1 MRCVMTNTAPVQ
13 PDPAFAA
20 PGPIRPT
27 SHGRLWLGFAV
38 AQAMLGCLC
47 PLLAR
52 LIWLPFYFGLFFF
65 LVGGLLVG
73 AATFRLARP
82 IRPIGRRPLLGGAL
96 VVGVV
101 TFAIATVF
109 EYLHFANTVSDP
121 PKFATAR
128 NAVVRDGGSLREF
141 EGRAADVFIREITK
155 QYSSLGPLAYA
166 MWTIRSGKMSLVV
179 DGQSETVSTDH
190 AGWTWLVRALA
201 EILLLAGGLWS
212 SIESLR
218 SPTPVSNLIAPGEE
232 YDE

>member
-1 MRCVMTNTAPVQ
+1 MRCVATNTSPLQ
-13 PDPAFAA
+13 PDPAVAA

-27 SHGRLWLGFAV
+27 SHGRLWFGFAV
-38 AQAMLGCLC
+38 AQAMLICLC

-82 IRPIGRRPLLGGAL
+82 IRPIGRRPLVGGAL
-96 VVGVV
+96 AVGILSFV
-101 TFAIATVF
+101 IATAF
-109 EYLHFANTVSDP
+109 EYRHFANTVADP
-121 PKFATAR
+121 PRFATAR
-128 NAVVRDGGSLREF
+128 NAVVRAGGSLREL
-141 EGRAADVFIREITK
+141 EDRAADAFDREITTH
-155 QYSSLGPLAYA
+155 YSGVGPLAYA
-166 MWTIRSGKMSLVV
+166 LWTIGSGKMTLVV

-232 YDE
+232 YEE

>member
-1 MRCVMTNTAPVQ
+1 MRCVATNTAPTQ
-13 PDPAFAA
+13 PDAEVSA
-20 PGPIRPT
+20 PGPVQR
-27 SHGRLWLGFAV
+27 SSLGRLWVGFAV
-38 AQAMLGCLC
+38 AQALLVCLC

-82 IRPIGRRPLLGGAL
+82 IRPIGRRPLIGGAL
-96 VVGVV
+96 VVGIV
-101 TFAIATVF
+101 TFAVATAF
-109 EYLHFANTVSDP
+109 EYRHFAYTVADP

-128 NAVVRDGGSLREF
+128 NAVVRAGGSLREF
-141 EGRAADVFIREITK
+141 EDRAADAFIREITK
-155 QYSSLGPLAYA
+155 QYSSPGPLAYA
-166 MWTIRSGKMSLVV
+166 MWTIKSGKMTLVV
-179 DGQSETVSTDH
+179 DGQSEAISTDH

-218 SPTPVSNLIAPGEE
+218 SPTPVSNLIGPGEE
-232 YDE
+232 YEE

>member
-1 MRCVMTNTAPVQ
+1 MRCVMTYTTPVQ
-13 PDPAFAA
+13 PDPAAA
-20 PGPIRPT
+20 EPGPIR
-27 SHGRLWLGFAV
+27 SSSLGRLWLGFAV
-38 AQAMLGCLC
+38 AQAMLACLC

-109 EYLHFANTVSDP
+109 ECRHFANTVSDP

-141 EGRAADVFIREITK
+141 EGRAADTFIREITK
-155 QYSSLGPLAYA
+155 QYSNIGPLAYA
-166 MWTIRSGKMSLVV
+166 LWTIKAGKMTLVV

-190 AGWTWLVRALA
+190 AGWAWLVRALA

-218 SPTPVSNLIAPGEE
+218 SPTPVSNLIGPGEE
-232 YDE
+232 YEE